1 MYASCVSPVRRM
13 WMQLYREIQIC
24 RGFIH
29 LMASPVYASETGI
42 KFRPEEMKPERL
54 YHCIFKG
61 KAMLVFKDSQDVLNC
76 YEIED
81 LDLVEKIS
89 KCSDD
94 GELEALFDDYL
105 AETRLNC

>member
-1 MYASCVSPVRRM
+1 
-13 WMQLYREIQIC
+13 MQLYREIQIC
-24 RGFIH
+24 RGFIRH
-29 LMASPVYASETGI
+29 MTSPVYASEAGI

-81 LDLVEKIS
+81 RDLVEKIS
-89 KCSDD
+89 RCSDD

-105 AETRLNC
+105 AGKG